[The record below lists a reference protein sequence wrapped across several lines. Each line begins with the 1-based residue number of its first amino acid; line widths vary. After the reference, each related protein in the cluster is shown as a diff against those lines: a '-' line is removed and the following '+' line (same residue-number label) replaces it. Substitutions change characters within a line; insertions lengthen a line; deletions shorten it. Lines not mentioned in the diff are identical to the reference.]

1 MKQYVVDVFTE
12 LVFKGNPAAVCVM
25 DKWPGDEFMIGM
37 SVENNLSETAF
48 AVKEEGNR
56 YHLRWFTPGG
66 EIELCGHATLAAGY
80 VLLNY
85 YEKDAEEIV
94 FDSLSGEL
102 RVVRGE
108 DGVYEEEL
116 PAFDL
121 KQVEVTKEIVDAL
134 GATPTEVWQGADLLC
149 IFDDEDV
156 VRNLVPDQ
164 AKVKELYGVCLHAS
178 ARGRDTDTVTRT
190 FAPKCNVE
198 EDPVCGRGHCHVTP
212 YWTKRLGKDRI
223 VAYQASRRGGTL
235 YCAIAGDRVRIGG
248 KVTMFSIDEILA
260 VPT

>member
-1 MKQYVVDVFTE
+1 M
-12 LVFKGNPAAVCVM
+12 
-25 DKWPGDEFMIGM
+25 
-37 SVENNLSETAF
+37 
-48 AVKEEGNR
+48 
-56 YHLRWFTPGG
+56 
-66 EIELCGHATLAAGY
+66 
-80 VLLNY
+80 NY

-108 DGVYEEEL
+108 DGIYEEEL
-116 PAFDL
+116 PAFVL
-121 KQVEVTKEIVDAL
+121 KQKEVTKEIVDAL

-178 ARGRDTDTVTRT
+178 ARRRDTDTVTRT